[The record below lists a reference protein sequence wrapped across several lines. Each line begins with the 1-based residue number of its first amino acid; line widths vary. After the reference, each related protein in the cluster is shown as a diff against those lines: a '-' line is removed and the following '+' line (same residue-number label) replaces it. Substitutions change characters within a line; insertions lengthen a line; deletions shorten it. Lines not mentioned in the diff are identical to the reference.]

1 VFCVLTKFLI
11 KDQCG
16 KSGLQKRF
24 GVVRHST
31 GLQMQK
37 FNATELTLPIGFRFV
52 LARENRG
59 HADSLWT
66 SIAAPSLPD
75 HLFGEITTHLN
86 KK

>member
-37 FNATELTLPIGFRFV
+37 FNATELTLPIAFRFV
-52 LARENRG
+52 LAR
-59 HADSLWT
+59 
-66 SIAAPSLPD
+66 
-75 HLFGEITTHLN
+75 
-86 KK
+86 